1 MKAVWLSSTYY
12 LDLRVIDL
20 SGDAERLFVRSI
32 AYCGLAET
40 GGFVSETAL
49 KTLGISAIN
58 KRKKELVGTGLWV
71 SVGGGI
77 RLSGWENWQK
87 SGDDLLKRKTAD
99 RERQAR
105 HRQLSRDMSRDVT
118 GGEENREEE
127 NYLRSSSVS
136 RDIPRASDDEQ
147 RSAKTPIDGWKLIR
161 DLIPAEHPQAIR
173 SGLAVEAATL
183 LKAGTPETD
192 IRDALR
198 LWLAK
203 PNLGPRVLPS
213 LVSEVIRNRSPV
225 VLTRPSTTDQRVA
238 SIQALKLVTPNDR
251 KEIR

>member
-12 LDLRVIDL
+12 LDPRVMAL
-20 SGDAERLFVRSI
+20 SPDAERLFVRSI
-32 AYCGLAET
+32 AYCGVAET
-40 GGFVSETAL
+40 RGFVPDRAL
-49 KTLGISAIN
+49 KTLGISAVFR
-58 KRKKELVGTGLWV
+58 RKSELVSSALWV
-71 SVGGGI
+71 PVEGGI
-77 RLSGWENWQK
+77 RLAGWENWNQ
-87 SGDDLLKRKTAD
+87 SGDDLLKRRESD
-99 RERQAR
+99 RQRQAR
-105 HRQLSRDMSRDVT
+105 HRQPSRDMSRDVT
-118 GGEENREEE
+118 PPEESREEE

-136 RDIPRASDDEQ
+136 RDVPGASEE
-147 RSAKTPIDGWKLIR
+147 RGGAKTPIDGWKLIR
-161 DLIPAEHPQAIR
+161 DLIPAEHPQAVR

-213 LVSEVIRNRSPV
+213 LVSEVIRNRSPAA
-225 VLTRPSTTDQRVA
+225 LTRPSTTDQRVA
-238 SIQALKLVTPNDR
+238 SIQALKLVTPHDR

>member
-58 KRKKELVGTGLWV
+58 KRKKELVDSGLWV
-71 SVGGGI
+71 SVRGGI

-105 HRQLSRDMSRDVT
+105 HRKLSRDTSRYVT

-136 RDIPRASDDEQ
+136 RDIPGASEE
-147 RSAKTPIDGWKLIR
+147 RGGAKTPIDGWKLIR

-213 LVSEVIRNRSPV
+213 LVSEVIRNRSPAA
-225 VLTRPSTTDQRVA
+225 LTRPSTTDQRVA